1 MANAFTDTSS
11 NSLGGTVGAA
21 GLVQKAYDRLLE
33 FALRSE
39 PLLRSVADKRPARQA
54 IPGSTVVL
62 QRYVDLDA
70 KTSTLTETT
79 DPDAVALTTPT
90 QVVITLNEYGNAV
103 LVTRALELFSL
114 ADVDPAIANI
124 IAYNLADSIDQVVS
138 TTLSGGTNAIYS
150 GSATST
156 ATISAASTIDSADI
170 RKAVAKLR
178 ANKAKARRGSYYW
191 CGIHPEVSHDLR
203 AESGNL
209 GWNFAHI
216 NSDPA
221 VNNVW
226 AGEIGDYEGAFF
238 VESSRLPNEKA
249 GADQSALPTA
259 PAVSGV
265 SGAFTIVVANGA
277 FGGRAEVGDKISG
290 TNVGAS
296 AKITAISV
304 GETNTTLTVSVA
316 NSGTVGTNT
325 LTVTPVTR
333 VFDTILCGQQALAEA
348 VAEEPHIVIGNV
360 TDKLMRFRPM
370 GWYGVLGFA
379 RYREEALYR
388 IESGSSIAAL
398 QLIDSAGQAYQNS
411 LPFGVS
417 SLGGLMT
424 EYIFTT
430 PVVEEGPAGSG
441 RLFHF
446 YKLNR
451 GISIVLKPTGG
462 YEQVRYLQDSDF
474 DSYPAYYQGGYNYTV
489 DETTK
494 AALIAGGV
502 GVTESNF
509 TAI

>member
-1 MANAFTDTSS
+1 
-11 NSLGGTVGAA
+11 
-21 GLVQKAYDRLLE
+21 
-33 FALRSE
+33 
-39 PLLRSVADKRPARQA
+39 
-54 IPGSTVVL
+54 VL

-90 QVVITLNEYGNAV
+90 SVTITLNEYGNAV

-124 IAYNLADSIDQVVS
+124 IAYNLADSIDQVVG
-138 TTLSGGTNAIYS
+138 TTLTGGTNVIYS
-150 GSATST
+150 GSTATST
-156 ATISAASTIDSADI
+156 ATISAAATIDSADI

-238 VESSRLPNEKA
+238 VESSRLPNSKS
-249 GADQSALPTA
+249 GADQTALTTA
-259 PAVSGV
+259 AAVSGV
-265 SGAFTIVVANGA
+265 SGAFTIVAANGA

-290 TNVGAS
+290 TNVGTG

-304 GETNTTLTVSVA
+304 GATNTTFTVDVA

-333 VFDTILCGQQALAEA
+333 VFDTVLCGQQALAEA

-398 QLIDSAGQAYQNS
+398 
-411 LPFGVS
+411 
-417 SLGGLMT
+417 
-424 EYIFTT
+424 
-430 PVVEEGPAGSG
+430 
-441 RLFHF
+441 
-446 YKLNR
+446 
-451 GISIVLKPTGG
+451 
-462 YEQVRYLQDSDF
+462 
-474 DSYPAYYQGGYNYTV
+474 
-489 DETTK
+489 
-494 AALIAGGV
+494 
-502 GVTESNF
+502 
-509 TAI
+509 